1 MKSRKFDHFELFKI
15 VLVIAYLSS
24 GLLIFGI
31 LVSSASQEFERTKII
46 EQEIID
52 CMNCDE
58 ID

>member
-31 LVSSASQEFERTKII
+31 LVSSASQEFKKPEVI
-46 EQEIID
+46 EQEMID

>member
-1 MKSRKFDHFELFKI
+1 MKSRKFDHFELFKV

-24 GLLIFGI
+24 GLLIFGN
-31 LVSSASQEFERTKII
+31 LVSSASQEFLKTKIV
-46 EQEIID
+46 EQEMID